1 MINSFKC
8 QNERLQNCDA
18 NRSNL
23 FNMLIA
29 FCVQFS
35 LQLLVLKAQTNL
47 AIQKFVPTLRLSDAY
62 G

>member
-35 LQLLVLKAQTNL
+35 LQLLVNELGYSKVCAR
-47 AIQKFVPTLRLSDAY
+47 LRLSDAY